1 MTELSKSARR
11 FRERM
16 AEAGHEIDVV
26 ALSSSTRTAKEAA
39 DTIGCSVA
47 QIAKSIV
54 FRTAAEDR
62 PVIVVAS
69 GTNRVSVDKVSAL
82 VGEELLSA
90 NGAFVKKTIGYAIG
104 GVPPA
109 GHDGNTVIVLDEDL
123 KQFDEVWAAAGT
135 PFAVFRVEPGDLPA
149 LTGSD
154 WSDIAE

>member
-1 MTELSKSARR
+1 MSELSKSARR

-16 AEAGHEIDVV
+16 RQEGHELDVV
-26 ALSSSTRTAKEAA
+26 SLSSSTRTASEAA

-54 FRTAAEDR
+54 FRTVSNDR

-69 GTNRVSVDKVSAL
+69 GSNRVSVAKVSAL
-82 VGEELLSA
+82 VGERLRDA
-90 NGAFVKKTIGYAIG
+90 DGNFVKKTIGYAIG

-109 GHDGNTVIVLDEDL
+109 GHDCDAAVVLDRDL
-123 KQFDEVWAAAGT
+123 TRFEEVWAAAGT
-135 PFAVFRVEPGDLPA
+135 PFAVFRVEPKDLPA
-149 LTGSD
+149 LTGAG